1 MTPAVTGRLRP
12 SADAPPKGE
21 WSEEIAQL
29 GGVVVEHILSGA
41 LRSPVDYD
49 QDHDEWVV
57 LLNGEATLEVGGETV
72 LPVAGSSTTCVRK
85 AKLLQI
91 TAPVARFSST
101 TRTGITAG
109 GVPRRTA

>member
-1 MTPAVTGRLRP
+1 MRPGVTGRLRP
-12 SADAPPKGE
+12 AADAPSTGD

-29 GGVVVEHILSGA
+29 GGEVVEHILSGA
-41 LRSPVDYD
+41 LRSPVDHD

-57 LLNGEATLEVGGETV
+57 LLNGEAPLEVGGEAA
-72 LPVAGSSTTCVRK
+72 LPVAGSTTTCVRT

-91 TAPVARFSST
+91 TAPVVGSSFT

-109 GVPRRTA
+109 GVPRRMA